1 MNILIT
7 VWIIS
12 VLVSFFISGILYV
25 NDVVDGKFVV
35 LCTVVPTVLVVAI
48 IMDYI

>member
-1 MNILIT
+1 MNTFIT

-12 VLVSFFISGILYV
+12 VLLSFFISGILYI

-35 LCTVVPTVLVVAI
+35 LCTAVPPVLVVAI

>member
-1 MNILIT
+1 MNTCIT
-7 VWIIS
+7 VWVIS
-12 VLVSFFISGILYV
+12 VLLSFFISGILYV

-35 LCTVVPTVLVVAI
+35 LCTAVPTVLVIAI

>member
-1 MNILIT
+1 MNTFIT
-7 VWIIS
+7 VWVIS
-12 VLVSFFISGILYV
+12 ALLSFLISGILYV

-35 LCTVVPTVLVVAI
+35 LYTAVPTVLVIAI

>member
-1 MNILIT
+1 MNTCIT
-7 VWIIS
+7 VWVIS
-12 VLVSFFISGILYV
+12 VLLSYFISGILYI

-35 LCTVVPTVLVVAI
+35 LCTALPLVLVVAI

>member
-1 MNILIT
+1 MNTCIT
-7 VWIIS
+7 VWVIS

-35 LCTVVPTVLVVAI
+35 LCTAVPTVLVIAI

>member
-1 MNILIT
+1 MNTFIT

-12 VLVSFFISGILYV
+12 ALVSFFISGILYV

-35 LCTVVPTVLVVAI
+35 LCTAVPTVLVIAI

>member
-1 MNILIT
+1 MNTCIT

-12 VLVSFFISGILYV
+12 VLVYFFISGILYV

-35 LCTVVPTVLVVAI
+35 LCTAVPTVLVIAI

>member
-1 MNILIT
+1 MNTVIT

-12 VLVSFFISGILYV
+12 VLLSYFISGILYI
-25 NDVVDGKFVV
+25 NDVVDGKFVI
-35 LCTVVPTVLVVAI
+35 LCTALPLVLVVAI

>member
-1 MNILIT
+1 MNTCIT

-12 VLVSFFISGILYV
+12 VLLSFFISGILYV

-35 LCTVVPTVLVVAI
+35 LCTAVPLVLVVAI